1 MWCEAQSAAVR
12 IRVTFIIKCRS
23 CSASCSVSFVCAQVS
38 FNPMTIPTLEMNP
51 FDCDM
56 PTLEVWPDDA
66 GANNYVSLKLDA
78 IVCAIVAMFCPH
90 HYCGMCPLGST
101 NRSFVTRRG
110 RRSAVSFRSAWHR

>member
-12 IRVTFIIKCRS
+12 MRVTFIIKSRS

-38 FNPMTIPTLEMNP
+38 FNPMTNPTLEMNP

-78 IVCAIVAMFCPH
+78 RVCAIVSYVFFLFALIIIAACVP
-90 HYCGMCPLGST
+90 S
-101 NRSFVTRRG
+101 G
-110 RRSAVSFRSAWHR
+110 RPTGVL